1 MEEAMP
7 RRIRV
12 LVADDRSSAR
22 RGLRALLASW
32 PAVEVVSEATN
43 GAEAV
48 RMVEACEP
56 NVVLMDVSM
65 PVLDGLEATRVIKSR
80 WPEVK
85 VVILTMYAL
94 HQTDAMAAGA
104 DWFLVKGCP
113 TEDLL
118 KAICSDQPTPIRSQG
133 RPDPKPEKGRS
144 DSILLAA
151 SAWSIP

>member
-1 MEEAMP
+1 MA

-12 LVADDRSSAR
+12 LIVDDRSSAR

-32 PAVEVVSEATN
+32 PAVEVVGEATN

-48 RMVEACEP
+48 QMAKTSRP

-65 PVLDGLEATRVIKSR
+65 PVLDGLEATRLIKSS

-85 VVILTMYAL
+85 VVILTMHESHQANAL
-94 HQTDAMAAGA
+94 AAGA

-118 KAICSDQPTPIRSQG
+118 TAISSDSATRI
-133 RPDPKPEKGRS
+133 PDREPERKPHKGRG
-144 DSILLAA
+144 DPILLKTR
-151 SAWSIP
+151 AWSIP

>member
-12 LVADDRSSAR
+12 LIADDRSSAR

-32 PAVEVVSEATN
+32 PAVEVVSEAIN

-48 RMVEACEP
+48 QMVETCEP

-65 PVLDGLEATRVIKSR
+65 PVLDGLEATRLIKKG

-94 HQTDAMAAGA
+94 HQADAIAAGA
-104 DWFLVKGCP
+104 DSFLIKGCR

-118 KAICSDQPTPIRSQG
+118 NAICPDQATPSRSQG
-133 RPDPKPEKGRS
+133 KPDPKPQKERG
-144 DSILLAA
+144 DSLLLAA
-151 SAWSIP
+151 SAWSVL

>member
-1 MEEAMP
+1 MEEAMA

-12 LVADDRSSAR
+12 LIVDDRSSAR

-48 RMVEACEP
+48 QMVETYGP
-56 NVVLMDVSM
+56 HVVLMDVSM
-65 PVLDGLEATRVIKSR
+65 PVLDGLEATRLIKSS

-85 VVILTMYAL
+85 VVILTMHES
-94 HQTDAMAAGA
+94 HQADAMAAGA
-104 DWFLVKGCP
+104 DCFLVKGCP

-118 KAICSDQPTPIRSQG
+118 TAISSDSVPTIPG
-133 RPDPKPEKGRS
+133 RKSESKPQKGRG
-144 DSILLAA
+144 DSILLTA